1 MIRTLIWFLYFGI
14 SLVLTL
20 PKLMVAKRLESRGDG
35 ISATALA
42 AKTARAWSRQLIW
55 LAGGRI
61 EVIGEENI
69 PEDEAFL
76 VVSNHQSNF
85 DIPIL
90 LGYFKLPLAFVAKIE
105 LRKMLIVRDWMDYL
119 RCLFMDRDDFRQ
131 SVKIINEGSKNLK
144 AGQNYVIFPEGTRS
158 KDGSLGD
165 FKPGSVKMAKK
176 AEVRIL
182 PITIDGSI
190 GLMRKGDN
198 IIRPADV
205 RVIIHEPVESDLES
219 VELMSLVKSTIET
232 GLHLR

>member
-1 MIRTLIWFLYFGI
+1 
-14 SLVLTL
+14 
-20 PKLMVAKRLESRGDG
+20 
-35 ISATALA
+35 
-42 AKTARAWSRQLIW
+42 
-55 LAGGRI
+55 
-61 EVIGEENI
+61 
-69 PEDEAFL
+69 
-76 VVSNHQSNF
+76 
-85 DIPIL
+85 
-90 LGYFKLPLAFVAKIE
+90 
-105 LRKMLIVRDWMDYL
+105 
-119 RCLFMDRDDFRQ
+119 MDRDDFRQ